1 METALLAP
9 FFWHAYRQARN
20 YLVIHSL
27 SLIWILSSCFSE
39 EKAEELAKL
48 EAKYKASHHYLLI
61 FLFRL
66 LESIWK
72 ALF

>member
-20 YLVIHSL
+20 YLAIHAL
-27 SLIWILSSCFSE
+27 SLTWILSSYFSE
-39 EKAEELAKL
+39 EKAIELEKL
-48 EAKYKASHHYLLI
+48 EAKYKASRHYLL
-61 FLFRL
+61 FFRFRL
-66 LESIWK
+66 LEPIWK